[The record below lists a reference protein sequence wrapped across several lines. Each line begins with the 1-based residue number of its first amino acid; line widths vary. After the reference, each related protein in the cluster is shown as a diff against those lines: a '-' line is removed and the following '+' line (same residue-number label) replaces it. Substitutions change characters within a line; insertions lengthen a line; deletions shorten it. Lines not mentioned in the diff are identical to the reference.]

1 MKLKLIRKEF
11 TDYSSIGE
19 MLIDGEK
26 FCFTLED
33 AAREIKIPKQTA
45 IPYGSYE
52 VITNYSDRFKKVM
65 PLLLNVPGFEG
76 VRIHNGNTDK
86 DTEGCILLGYT
97 KQKNFIGNSK
107 TAFSDFM
114 KLLTKGL
121 KQGKVRLEI
130 KNGLA

>member
-1 MKLKLIRKEF
+1 MKITIIRKEF
-11 TDYSSIGE
+11 TDYSTIGE
-19 MLIDGEK
+19 MLIDEEK

-33 AAREIKIPKQTA
+33 AVREIKIPKQTA
-45 IPYGSYE
+45 IHYGSYE

>member
-1 MKLKLIRKEF
+1 
-11 TDYSSIGE
+11 